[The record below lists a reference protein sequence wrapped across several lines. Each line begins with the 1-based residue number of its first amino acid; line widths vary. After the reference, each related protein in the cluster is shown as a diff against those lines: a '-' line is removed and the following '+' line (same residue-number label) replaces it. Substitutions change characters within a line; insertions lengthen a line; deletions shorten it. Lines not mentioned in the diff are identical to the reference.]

1 MLMDGHALVYRA
13 WYAIQTPLT
22 IPSSGQ
28 DVRGVYGFINALIKS
43 INEWQ
48 PSHCA
53 IAFDLPTPTFR
64 HLQYPAYKA
73 QRPESSED
81 LRAQFPWV
89 KKLMEVFRIPVF
101 ELDGYEADDILGTLS
116 DQASKENMQ
125 TIILTGD
132 TDTLQ
137 LVSPMTRVVLSRG
150 IQDRTI
156 YDQEAVENRYGGLK
170 PNQQPEIKGLQGD
183 SSDNIPG
190 VPGIGAK
197 TAIKLIQEFG
207 TIDGIYRNIEGVQPQ
222 RIRDLLVK
230 NEPQAREG
238 KELTTILR
246 DIPVN
251 LDLKASEFWNY
262 NREEVLDFIRSLGF
276 SSVISRIPN
285 SSPIDPSGSQGLL
298 MEPESMQSGIYNTV
312 DEIEDLELVISGIKD
327 SGHFAFD
334 VETDSKDQQ
343 AAKLVGIAITSKV
356 GEGFYIPLGHK
367 QGKQIPINS
376 ALEKMKSL
384 FEDPN
389 VSKSAHNGNF
399 DLTVLSHY
407 GIVVNNFTFDT
418 IIAAH
423 LLGERSLGLKN
434 LAFKLLNT
442 EMTPIETII
451 GSGRNQTTMDNIDI
465 STVTNYAG
473 ADVDMTLRLN
483 EKFIEELQS
492 QKEVWDVFNSM
503 EVPLIPVLMRMQD
516 NGILINSDFLN
527 NMSVDLQHRL
537 EVIQK
542 ELFEIMGHEFMLSST
557 KQLSDVLYTELKLP
571 KLKRTKT
578 GYSTDAAVLDNLK
591 QMIKHGQAVDADP
604 RCSNMIDGILEYR
617 ELSKLKSTYVDALP
631 QLIDDSTT
639 RIHTKYNQTGSATG
653 RVSSSDPNLQNI
665 PVRTELGRKV
675 RTAFIPRQDWLFV
688 AADYSQI
695 ELRVLAHLSKDPGL
709 VNAFLNN
716 QDIHASTASQVYK
729 TNIESVDPEMRRVAK
744 IMNFGVIYGLSP
756 YGISQQT
763 DLSAAQGAAFIK
775 QYFSEYSGIYDYL
788 EETKLKARNVGYV
801 ETIAGRRRYIPEINS
816 PNFQVRQGAERIAV
830 NMPIQGTAADIIK
843 FAMISI
849 HKKLIDTNLST
860 RMLLQVHDELIF
872 EVPPDEI
879 DLVKSIILDLMPGAM
894 ALDVPLDVQIKTG
907 YTWGELE

>member
-22 IPSSGQ
+22 IPGSGQ

-64 HLQYPAYKA
+64 HIQYPEYKA

-89 KKLMEVFRIPVF
+89 KQLMETFKIPVF

-116 DQASKENMQ
+116 KQASEENIQ

-137 LVSPMTRVVLSRG
+137 LVSPMTRVVLNRG

-170 PNQQPEIKGLQGD
+170 PTQQPEIKGLQGD
-183 SSDNIPG
+183 PSDNIPG

-207 TIDGIYRNIEGVQPQ
+207 SIDNIYRNIQDVQPD
-222 RIRDLLVK
+222 RIRNLLIS
-230 NEPQAREG
+230 NEHQARQG
-238 KELTTILR
+238 KELTTILK
-246 DIPVN
+246 DIPIR
-251 LDLKASEFWNY
+251 LDIEASEFWNY
-262 NREEVLDFIRSLGF
+262 NREEVLDFIRNLGF
-276 SSVISRIPN
+276 SSVISRIP
-285 SSPIDPSGSQGLL
+285 SSRNTDYTESQGLL
-298 MEPESMQSGIYNTV
+298 MEPESVPSGTYKTV
-312 DEIEDLELVISGIKD
+312 DEIEDLELVISSIKD

-334 VETDSKDQQ
+334 IETDSKNQQ
-343 AAKLVGIAITSKV
+343 SANLVGIALSSKV

-367 QGKQIPINS
+367 QGKQIPMNS
-376 ALEKMKSL
+376 ALEKMKTL
-384 FEDPN
+384 FEDPHI
-389 VSKSAHNGNF
+389 SKSAHNGNF

-442 EMTPIETII
+442 EMTPIEKLI
-451 GSGRNQTTMDNIDI
+451 GTGRNQTTMDNIDI
-465 STVTNYAG
+465 TTVTNYAG

-483 EKFIEELQS
+483 EQFFVGLQS
-492 QKEVWDVFNSM
+492 QKEVWNVFNNM
-503 EVPLIPVLMRMQD
+503 EIPLIPVLLRMQD
-516 NGILINSDFLN
+516 NGILINADFLG
-527 NMSVDLQHRL
+527 NMSVDLEGRL
-537 EVIQK
+537 NVIQK
-542 ELFEIMGHEFMLSST
+542 ELFAVIGHEFMLSST
-557 KQLSDVLYTELKLP
+557 KQLSDLLYTELRLP
-571 KLKRTKT
+571 RLKRTKT

-591 QMIKHGQAVDADP
+591 QMIRHGQAIDADP
-604 RCSNMIDGILEYR
+604 RSASIIDGILEYR
-617 ELSKLKSTYVDALP
+617 ELAKLKSTYVDALP
-631 QLIDDSTT
+631 QLIDKSTN

-675 RTAFIPRQDWLFV
+675 RTAFIPRMDWHFI

-695 ELRVLAHLSKDPGL
+695 ELRVLAHLSKDPAL
-709 VNAFLNN
+709 LNAFLNN

-729 TNIESVDPEMRRVAK
+729 TNIEFVDPEMRRVAK
-744 IMNFGVIYGLSP
+744 VMNFGVIYGLSP

-763 DLSAAQGAAFIK
+763 DLSAAQGAEFIK
-775 QYFSEYSGIYDYL
+775 QYFSEYAGIYGYL
-788 EETKLKARNVGYV
+788 EETKVKARELGYV
-801 ETIAGRRRYIPEINS
+801 ETLAGRRRYIPEISS
-816 PNFQVRQGAERIAV
+816 PNFQVRQGAERVAV

-849 HKKLIDTNLST
+849 DKKLMEANLRSK
-860 RMLLQVHDELIF
+860 MLLQVHDELIF
-872 EVPPDEI
+872 EVPTDEI
-879 DLVKSIILDLMPGAM
+879 EIVKSIILDFMPRAM
-894 ALDVPLDVQIKTG
+894 NLDVPLDVQIKTG
-907 YTWGELE
+907 FTWGELE